1 MVDNVKQFILKTLL
15 NCIILFVLLMFLPG
29 NSIFS
34 QTNPGDIVHL
44 NSINTVTKAPV
55 RLTVDNNDN
64 IYTSD
69 VYLNCIL
76 KFDPNGNFLDTIYK
90 GVKPLSIAI
99 NNNGT
104 VFVGDEESGNILKI
118 GAGGSSTIFYSG
130 LQIPSGMVFGTDGL
144 LYVVDSRRNFVAV
157 LDNAGNLV
165 SSFTHSNMVFP
176 TSIAYDDLNER
187 ILVAEHGGFGPDN
200 QNCSTMG
207 KRMSI
212 YCFDF
217 DGNFITEFGCHGSGN
232 GEYERIQGITI
243 GKCGNIYI
251 NDPFQAE
258 VTVIDQDLNFV
269 TKFGTFG
276 FNSAETRTP
285 MDVAFDSQERIIIS
299 SMNSGKIEIFSIT
312 DTLPSSQIAKLDT
325 LICPGQTSDIT
336 IEFTGVAPWTFTY
349 TIDGLSPT
357 NVTTSTNPHTL
368 TATTGGLYEVTAI
381 TDAIGAGSC
390 FMGSAMVRMASALP
404 STNITSGDFNLCSG
418 DSAMVD
424 INLAGNAP
432 WTFTYTIDGLNP
444 TNVTTSDSNY
454 SITTF
459 NSGLYEV
466 TAINDSF
473 CVGTTFTGSSNVVIN
488 ALPTEI
494 FNNGTA
500 NMHACEGDT
509 LTIPIDLSGIA
520 PWNFTYT
527 TNGANPI
534 TINTSTT
541 PVNLTVYQSNYFTI
555 TDLSDSVCTA
565 ANLNDIV
572 TVAVHPNP
580 TTDLRTYNS
589 MFCDGDTM
597 EMYVELTGSAPWS
610 LTYTINGADTTTVT
624 NITANPH
631 YFNTT
636 LAGTYEIIAAS
647 DAYCTASE
655 FYGSHTIALFDNP
668 LITLLSTTDVSCY
681 GGNDGTVTYS
691 LTGGTPP
698 YAEEWGGE
706 NPLQLIAGGH
716 TWYVTDA
723 NGCLNTNDF
732 SLNQPDEISIT
743 PSLTNANCGNADGSV
758 LLAISGGVAPYVE
771 DWGAANP
778 LQLAGGTYT
787 VIVTDST
794 GCTNSSTVTILGD
807 TTIPHFTHAINGMQV
822 TFTNNTIN
830 ADSYLWQFGDGN
842 TSTNPNPIYTYS
854 APTVYQVILTAFTNG
869 CPDTTYIDTV
879 DFGVG
884 IADVEKIGSFNLYP
898 NPSNGQVTLEL
909 DNPNGKPV
917 LMYIYSI
924 TGQLVYSEKFEGKKA
939 VHHFDI
945 SKQAEGLYIVK
956 LAMDEKI
963 KIQRLVL
970 SE

>member
-1 MVDNVKQFILKTLL
+1 
-15 NCIILFVLLMFLPG
+15 MFLSG
-29 NSIFS
+29 ISVFS
-34 QTNPGDIVHL
+34 QTNPNDFVHQ
-44 NSINTVTKAPV
+44 NSINTATKAPV
-55 RLTVDNNDN
+55 RLTLDNNDN

-69 VYLNCIL
+69 IYLNCIL

-90 GVKPLSIAI
+90 GAKPLAIAI
-99 NNNGT
+99 NSSGT
-104 VFVGDEESGNILKI
+104 VFVGDEESGDILKI
-118 GAGGSSTIFYSG
+118 GAGGSSTVFYSG

-157 LDNAGNLV
+157 LDNTGNLV
-165 SSFTHSNMVFP
+165 SSFTHSSMVFP

-187 ILVAEHGGFGPDN
+187 ILVAEHGGIGPNN
-200 QNCSTMG
+200 QNCGSMG
-207 KRMSI
+207 TRMSI
-212 YCFDF
+212 YVFDF
-217 DGNFITEFGCHGSGN
+217 DGNFITEFGCHGGGN
-232 GEYERIQGITI
+232 GEFERIQGITI
-243 GKCGNIYI
+243 GKCGNIYV
-251 NDPFQAE
+251 NDPFHAQ
-258 VTVIDQDLNFV
+258 VSVFDQDLNFV

-285 MDVAFDSQERIIIS
+285 MDVVFDSQDRIIIS

-312 DTLPSSQIAKLDT
+312 DTLPSTLMEKVDT
-325 LICPGQTSDIT
+325 IICPGQTSDIS

-349 TIDGLSPT
+349 TIDGIDTTS
-357 NVTTSTNPHTL
+357 VTTSNNPYTL
-368 TATTGGLYEVTAI
+368 VASVGGLYEVTTI
-381 TDAIGAGSC
+381 SDAVGAGAC
-390 FMGSAMVRMASALP
+390 FMGSATVRMTSVLP

-418 DSAMVD
+418 DSAIVD
-424 INLAGNAP
+424 INLTGIAP

-444 TNVTTSDSNY
+444 TNITTSDSNY
-454 SITTF
+454 TITTF

-466 TAINDSF
+466 TTINDSL

-500 NMHACEGDT
+500 NIHACEGDT
-509 LTIPIDLSGIA
+509 VNIPIDLSGTA
-520 PWNFTYT
+520 PWNLTYT

-541 PVNLTVYQSNYFTI
+541 PVNLSVYQSNYFTI
-555 TDLSDSVCTA
+555 TDFSDSVCTA
-565 ANLNDIV
+565 TNPND
-572 TVAVHPNP
+572 TVAVTVHLNP

-589 MFCDGDTM
+589 LICAGDTM
-597 EMYVELTGSAPWS
+597 EMFVELTGNAPWS
-610 LTYTINGADTTTVT
+610 LTYTINGVDTTTLTNVT
-624 NITANPH
+624 GNPH

-647 DAYCTASE
+647 DAYCTAAE
-655 FYGSHTIALFDNP
+655 FYGSHTIALSDNP
-668 LITLLSTTDVSCY
+668 VITLLSTTDVSCY
-681 GGNDGTVTYS
+681 GAGDGTAVLTA
-691 LTGGTPP
+691 TGGIAP
-698 YAEEWGGE
+698 YIVDWNGEDPSMLSSAGNLVTVTDVIGCIVDSVFMIGGPSE
-706 NPLQLIAGGH
+706 LIA
-716 TWYVTDA
+716 
-723 NGCLNTNDF
+723 
-732 SLNQPDEISIT
+732 T
-743 PSLTNANCGNADGSV
+743 PTVTNANCGNADGTA

-830 ADSYLWQFGDGN
+830 ADSYHWAFGDGN

-854 APTVYQVILTAFTNG
+854 APTMYQVILTAFTNG

-924 TGQLVYSEKFEGKKA
+924 TGQLVYSEKFEGKKV